1 VVLGHLDGY
10 RYQLAILS
18 CCSALGY
25 SLGGLSIA
33 VAHTNT
39 PDIGE
44 RISQRIKKDFQ
55 LESVLVMNASLILG
69 AHTGSGA
76 YSIAIHN
83 HSFAISDDTLND

>member
-1 VVLGHLDGY
+1 MVLGHLDVSLST
-10 RYQLAILS
+10 RYSFRLLSPRILT
-18 CCSALGY
+18 
-25 SLGGLSIA
+25 GGLSIA
-33 VAHTNT
+33 VAHTNA

-44 RISQRIKKDFQ
+44 CISQRIKKDFQ

-69 AHTGSGA
+69 AHAGPGA

>member
-1 VVLGHLDGY
+1 MVSLST
-10 RYQLAILS
+10 RYYIQLLNPRILT
-18 CCSALGY
+18 
-25 SLGGLSIA
+25 GGLSIS
-33 VAHTNT
+33 VAHTNA

-55 LESVLVMNASLILG
+55 LESVLMMNASLILG
-69 AHTGSGA
+69 AHAGSGA